1 MTNLLQNLE
10 IDEEYY
16 LELLIT
22 GDLYTFEEA
31 LYKFVMNNIYDMLAA
46 TFIQDVI
53 SNQIFEAKMRALAAT
68 SRMGKL
74 QKRVVNLQLRSGTY
88 LKLEAKY
95 ARVVPKTVVGSRYL
109 CLRYWGVID
118 HASPSYYASVEQVF
132 SFVWFV

>member
-74 QKRVVNLQLRSGTY
+74 QKRFVNVQ
-88 LKLEAKY
+88 
-95 ARVVPKTVVGSRYL
+95 
-109 CLRYWGVID
+109 
-118 HASPSYYASVEQVF
+118 
-132 SFVWFV
+132 